1 MARPRTWGT
10 PSGRSKDYV
19 FPRNP
24 YRLVFLALGAGAVL
38 VALLM
43 FADVLGRFA
52 GTPRAPLMPGPLIA
66 KHSTITSCE
75 GCHAPLKGVV
85 NFRCQRCHDEGGP
98 GRLTQVAHVGR
109 HYTRLLASKDREAVD
124 QVENLPCAVCHVE
137 HRGRDAALS
146 ALPEGR
152 CVSCHGRRRSD
163 TEGPRPVV
171 ASFPT
176 HPEFGILARA
186 GSAPPAHETGIYFSH
201 AEHVLDV
208 EKDLKKRR
216 VPIPS
221 RQRVC
226 EECHALDTR
235 GRPGHQDFREI
246 SFETHC
252 LHCHS
257 GELKAD
263 KAPLQDLVALEG
275 ISQPSCSSGEVACTG
290 GEAVRQTVAHKDPFI
305 LHNVRA
311 LRRELYPAEH
321 AREYQDLLVRAAQ
334 LERRLLLSEPLAA
347 LPAPALLERVA
358 SYRSELKTL
367 DDRIKE
373 ASGVSSPGDLAARL
387 NEVAK
392 AGKDGGDAQ
401 ADVLAKA
408 LASGNLAPPDFE
420 RERDALLALLDAIAA
435 SDQSG
440 PEAKRRAAYLRLRLL
455 SVQPGESALD
465 GLKRARRDRQES
477 VSRVEDELGLRRS
490 GIPPTQVPSEVAAL
504 QAALA
509 ETTARLRELRD
520 LDALPEARP
529 EEKDRKQR
537 TLKALLGEAEAGG
550 CIKCHTVDRATF
562 APVTASRPVLTL
574 SVFVHEPHLV
584 AAPPPPG
591 LIDRVLG
598 RHPAALG
605 GEGPSCEACHKGL
618 EQSQKSTELHIETI
632 RSCREC
638 HNPRQQ
644 RQDCE
649 LCHLYHP
656 PRRL

>member
-1 MARPRTWGT
+1 MRPRTWGT
-10 PSGRSKDYV
+10 PSGRSKDYF

-24 YRLVFLALGAGAVL
+24 FRLVFLALGGGAIL
-38 VALLM
+38 VGLLLC
-43 FADVLGRFA
+43 ADVFGRFL

-66 KHSTITSCE
+66 KHSTIVSCE

-109 HYTRLLASKDREAVD
+109 HYTRLLASKDPGASG
-124 QVENLPCAVCHVE
+124 QVENLQCAVCHVE
-137 HRGRDAALS
+137 HRGREAALS

-152 CVSCHGRRRSD
+152 CVSCHGRTRKD
-163 TEGPRPVV
+163 ADGPRPVI

-176 HPEFGILARA
+176 HPDFRILATLDK
-186 GSAPPAHETGIYFSH
+186 APPVHETGIYFSH

-216 VPIPS
+216 IPIPS

-226 EECHALDTR
+226 EECHSLDTR
-235 GRPGHQDFREI
+235 GRQGHQDFREV

-257 GELKAD
+257 GELKVE
-263 KAPLQDLVALEG
+263 KAPLQDLVALG
-275 ISQPSCSSGEVACTG
+275 GGAPVSCASGEVVCSG

-311 LRRELYPAEH
+311 LRRELFPSEH
-321 AREYQDLLVRAAQ
+321 AREYQDLLVRASQ

-347 LPAPALLERVA
+347 LPAPALLERVTT
-358 SYRSELKTL
+358 YRSELQTL
-367 DDRIKE
+367 DDRIREKAG
-373 ASGVSSPGDLAARL
+373 ASAPADAAARL

-392 AGKDGGDAQ
+392 AAKEGGDPS

-408 LASGNLAPPDFE
+408 LEGASLSAPEFE

-435 SDQSG
+435 SDQG
-440 PEAKRRAAYLRLRLL
+440 GAETKRRAAYLRLRLL
-455 SVQPGESALD
+455 SLQPGESAVD
-465 GLKRARRDRQES
+465 GLQRARRDRQDG
-477 VSRVEDELGLRRS
+477 VARVEDELGLRRS
-490 GIPPTQVPSEVAAL
+490 GIPPTQVPSEVATL

-509 ETTARLRELRD
+509 ETTSRLRELRD
-520 LDALPEARP
+520 LDLLPEARP
-529 EEKDRKQR
+529 EERDRKQR
-537 TLKALLGEAEAGG
+537 ALKALLGEPDTSG
-550 CIKCHTVDRATF
+550 CVKCHNVERGTF
-562 APVTASRPVLTL
+562 APVTASKSVLTL
-574 SVFVHEPHLV
+574 AVFAHEPHLV

-591 LIDRVLG
+591 LLERLLS
-598 RHPAALG
+598 RRPAVPAG
-605 GEGPSCEACHKGL
+605 AEGPSCETCHKGI
-618 EQSQKSTELHIETI
+618 EQSQKSTELHLETI

-638 HNPRQQ
+638 HNSQQQ

-649 LCHLYHP
+649 LCHQYHP
-656 PRRL
+656 PHRL